1 MTSTSSKNKAPKK
14 GALSPAFAALGL
26 DERLLRAVS
35 DLGYTEPSPVQAAAI
50 PEVLA
55 GHDVVAAAQ
64 TGTGKTCAFL
74 LPAMQMLGHAQR
86 GHGPLMLVL
95 TPTRELAQQI
105 ETTASQIAK
114 RTHHICTSVVG
125 GVSYE
130 PQKRALADGTDILIA
145 TPGRLMD
152 LMKQDA
158 CHLDEVQMLV
168 LDEADRM
175 LDMGFLPDV
184 KTIVADMPEERQTL
198 LFSATLDESVLKH
211 TSTLVHDPVSIEI
224 AHKGTAAKTVEQ
236 YALAVSHEAKTQ
248 VLIDI
253 LKKRGQKRVIV
264 FCNGKHRAD
273 TLCKKLRKAGISCL
287 PIHGDRSQN
296 QRQRALSHF
305 ADGMVDVLV
314 ATDVLARGIDV
325 SDVSYVINFD
335 VPHDD
340 IENYIHRIGRTG
352 RAGEEGWA
360 LSLVE
365 PDDYLYLRDAEQL
378 MDSVIPDY
386 PDTEG
391 LDLGENPGFLDPER
405 NPQDKL
411 MPKKIRRRIERQ
423 HAQARRAES
432 KRTQSERV
440 QDEEAAL
447 AESTGEKL
455 EHEAKHVAA
464 RKPKKAEHAAKPA
477 HARSERT
484 KAEASDERRPKSQKR
499 DQKKDQKRDQRNHE
513 RRPKNA
519 NASSK
524 RQKPRQKKRTDEER
538 VYDGSPKSFGMRKL
552 GKRGLDLAKPK
563 KKHTRHPGD
572 HGGTRAKA
580 KSEAH
585 A

>member
-1 MTSTSSKNKAPKK
+1 
-14 GALSPAFAALGL
+14 
-26 DERLLRAVS
+26 
-35 DLGYTEPSPVQAAAI
+35 
-50 PEVLA
+50 
-55 GHDVVAAAQ
+55 
-64 TGTGKTCAFL
+64 
-74 LPAMQMLGHAQR
+74 MQMLGHPQR

-105 ETTASQIAK
+105 ETAASQIAK

-152 LMKQDA
+152 LMKQGA

-273 TLCKKLRKAGISCL
+273 TLCKKLRKAGSSCL

-447 AESTGEKL
+447 AESAGEKL

-464 RKPKKAEHAAKPA
+464 RKPKKAEHAAKPS
-477 HARSERT
+477 HARSERA

-499 DQKKDQKRDQRNHE
+499 DQKRDQRNHE

-572 HGGTRAKA
+572 HGGARAKT
-580 KSEAH
+580 KSKAH

>member
-1 MTSTSSKNKAPKK
+1 MTSASNNKRTSKK
-14 GALSPAFAALGL
+14 GAPSPAFAALGL
-26 DERLLRAVS
+26 NDQILAAVS

-74 LPAMQMLGHAQR
+74 LPAMQLLGHAQR

-105 ETTASQIAK
+105 ETAASQIAK
-114 RTHHICTSVVG
+114 RTHHICASVVG

-130 PQKRALADGTDILIA
+130 PQKRALAAGTDILIA

-158 CHLDEVQMLV
+158 CHLGEVQMLV

-198 LFSATLDESVLKH
+198 LFSATLDESVLSH

-253 LKKRGQKRVIV
+253 LKKRGQERVIV

-378 MDSVIPDY
+378 MDAVIPDY
-386 PDTEG
+386 PDTDG

-405 NPQDKL
+405 DPQEKL
-411 MPKKIRRRIERQ
+411 MPKKIRRRLERQ

-432 KRTQSERV
+432 KRAQSERCE
-440 QDEEAAL
+440 DEEAAL
-447 AESTGEKL
+447 AESTGDAP

-477 HARSERT
+477 HARHERA
-484 KAEASDERRPKSQKR
+484 KGPSSDERRSKSQR
-499 DQKKDQKRDQRNHE
+499 TEQKKDQKRDQKTRE

-519 NASSK
+519 NASAK
-524 RQKPRQKKRTDEER
+524 RQKPRQKKRTDEDR
-538 VYDGSPKSFGMRKL
+538 AYDGSPKSFGMRKL
-552 GKRGLDLAKPK
+552 GKRGLDAAKPK

-572 HGGTRAKA
+572 HGGARAKA
-580 KSEAH
+580 KAKQH

>member
-1 MTSTSSKNKAPKK
+1 MAT
-14 GALSPAFAALGL
+14 FEDLGL
-26 DERLLRAVS
+26 GENVLAAVHQM
-35 DLGYTEPSPVQAAAI
+35 GYTEATPVQEQAI
-50 PEVLA
+50 PLVLA
-55 GHDVVAAAQ
+55 GHDVIAAAQ
-64 TGTGKTCAFL
+64 TGTGKTAAFT
-74 LPAMQMLGHAQR
+74 LPVLDKLGHFEK
-86 GHGPLMLVL
+86 GHGPKALIV

-105 ETTASQIAK
+105 DSVARTVAK
-114 RTHHICTSVVG
+114 KTGHYVLTVVG
-125 GVSYE
+125 GVSYN
-130 PQKRALADGTDILIA
+130 PQINGLRRGIDVLVA
-145 TPGRLMD
+145 TPGRLLD
-152 LMKQDA
+152 LYDRMV
-158 CHLDEVQMLV
+158 LDLNDIEVLV

-175 LDMGFLPDV
+175 LDMGFWPDV
-184 KTIVADMPEERQTL
+184 KQIIDCIPNERQTL
-198 LFSATLDESVLKH
+198 LFSATIDDSVMRTIGGEVK
-211 TSTLVHDPVSIEI
+211 DPQFVEI

-236 YALAVSHEAKTQ
+236 YALAVSHKAKTQ

-432 KRTQSERV
+432 KRTQSDRV

-447 AESTGEKL
+447 AENTGKKL

-519 NASSK
+519 NTSSK

-572 HGGTRAKA
+572 HGGARARAKS
-580 KSEAH
+580 KAH